1 MFFYLVQERI
11 LHDPFSLSIFIL
23 CHQVPSQRKV
33 ELKDW
38 HVKLFSNSPISSH
51 CFFFAHHMVTEP
63 FTDTF
68 TRIFYYIQTT
78 VTILE
83 KCKKEHV
90 TWISEDCYDLTIL
103 LRVVEVINVRLFVKK
118 QCFESLT
125 LCKDMRSV
133 WKGKSKFLEIS
144 SEVSTET
151 DSIFRYISLL
161 HLYNMQHK
169 QLLTSWL
176 MPWGSLYVVHKKHHL
191 DSSDIN

>member
-1 MFFYLVQERI
+1 
-11 LHDPFSLSIFIL
+11 
-23 CHQVPSQRKV
+23 
-33 ELKDW
+33 
-38 HVKLFSNSPISSH
+38 
-51 CFFFAHHMVTEP
+51 MVTEP

-133 WKGKSKFLEIS
+133 
-144 SEVSTET
+144 
-151 DSIFRYISLL
+151 
-161 HLYNMQHK
+161 
-169 QLLTSWL
+169 
-176 MPWGSLYVVHKKHHL
+176 
-191 DSSDIN
+191 